1 MSQEKPQPK
10 YFSRKEFTERL
21 EQTIDKLNQ
30 MIAKVNQE
38 SLETWPDESIV
49 DNLTQTTLLLEES
62 LVTTP
67 PVAEP
72 TPQKPASFPEEEE
85 IGVIDQV
92 LPSFNSLEHW
102 WDRVLSSVRSLLPAS
117 SSEKISDWVL
127 TGILT
132 GTVVALLLASV
143 LIFFPNS
150 APVEEIVQAPPASL
164 ETEAIPEEAIPEVT
178 PPPKLTPEQSLIAAL
193 QEALQD
199 LTKQYPEGIVTGIR
213 ADFDSSRLIV
223 TIDDG
228 WYELSPTR
236 QDQLA
241 DSIWQRSRGLDFKNM
256 EMLNTE
262 QSLVARN
269 PVIGAEAIILERQK

>member
-67 PVAEP
+67 PVPEP
-72 TPQKPASFPEEEE
+72 IRQKPASFPEEEE

-150 APVEEIVQAPPASL
+150 APVEEIAQAPPASL
-164 ETEAIPEEAIPEVT
+164 ETEAIPEAIPEIT

>member
-67 PVAEP
+67 PVPEP
-72 TPQKPASFPEEEE
+72 TPQKPGSFPEEEE

-102 WDRVLSSVRSLLPAS
+102 WDRVLSSVRSLLPVS

-150 APVEEIVQAPPASL
+150 APVEEIAQVPPASL
-164 ETEAIPEEAIPEVT
+164 ETEAIPEVT

-256 EMLNTE
+256 EMLSTE

>member
-1 MSQEKPQPK
+1 
-10 YFSRKEFTERL
+10 
-21 EQTIDKLNQ
+21 
-30 MIAKVNQE
+30 
-38 SLETWPDESIV
+38 
-49 DNLTQTTLLLEES
+49 
-62 LVTTP
+62 
-67 PVAEP
+67 
-72 TPQKPASFPEEEE
+72 
-85 IGVIDQV
+85 
-92 LPSFNSLEHW
+92 
-102 WDRVLSSVRSLLPAS
+102 
-117 SSEKISDWVL
+117 
-127 TGILT
+127 
-132 GTVVALLLASV
+132 VVALLLASV

-164 ETEAIPEEAIPEVT
+164 ESEVITEVT

-199 LTKQYPEGIVTGIR
+199 LTKQYPEGIITGIR

-228 WYELSPTR
+228 WYQLGPNR

>member
-1 MSQEKPQPK
+1 
-10 YFSRKEFTERL
+10 
-21 EQTIDKLNQ
+21 
-30 MIAKVNQE
+30 
-38 SLETWPDESIV
+38 
-49 DNLTQTTLLLEES
+49 
-62 LVTTP
+62 
-67 PVAEP
+67 
-72 TPQKPASFPEEEE
+72 
-85 IGVIDQV
+85 
-92 LPSFNSLEHW
+92 
-102 WDRVLSSVRSLLPAS
+102 VRSLLPVS

-150 APVEEIVQAPPASL
+150 APVEEIAQAPPASL
-164 ETEAIPEEAIPEVT
+164 ETEAIPEAIPEVT

-213 ADFDSSRLIV
+213 ADFDSSRLVV

-228 WYELSPTR
+228 WYQLSPTR

>member
-67 PVAEP
+67 PVPEP
-72 TPQKPASFPEEEE
+72 TPQKPGSFPEEEE

-164 ETEAIPEEAIPEVT
+164 ESEVITEVT

-256 EMLNTE
+256 EMLSTE